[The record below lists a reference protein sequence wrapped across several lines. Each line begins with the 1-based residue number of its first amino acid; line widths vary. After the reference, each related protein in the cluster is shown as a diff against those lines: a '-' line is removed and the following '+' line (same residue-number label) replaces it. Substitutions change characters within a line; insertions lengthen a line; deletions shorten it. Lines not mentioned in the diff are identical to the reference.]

1 MKLRS
6 FISRL
11 ERAEKQAKSLGNDN
25 PRILFLT
32 GEEWNNHSQE
42 EIYKKYNVTEE
53 GEVILIIDDLLES
66 AKMLEMQQNQ

>member
-11 ERAEKQAKSLGNDN
+11 ERAEKQAKEIGNDN

-32 GEEWNNHSQE
+32 GEEWNNHSRE
-42 EIYKKYNVTEE
+42 ELYKKYNVTEE
-53 GEVILIIDDLLES
+53 GEVIIIIDDLLES
-66 AKMLEMQQNQ
+66 AKMLEIQQNQ